1 MTEAAA
7 SLEHRSRLARAWAVL
22 RGQEAVPRPVRDES
36 VSFAEL
42 VWAHHKRQASLDQDG
57 EKAADELYRRRLA
70 TFKAEYGTVQE
81 TYWCR
86 YEASGVALTE
96 RERPRRLSNLFR
108 QDLELRFH
116 TATDW
121 RTAHANRVESALHQ
135 WETMAIRVSEI
146 LRDTSERIA
155 LHRIFAASTR
165 LIAFVDRKDKDAA
178 AFDPDLDTVL
188 REQQQELD
196 AVNAFYVQAGEN
208 SARIVYFRGMV
219 LGSLALAA
227 IVGAIY
233 LVGWAFDWID
243 PSHEP
248 TYTLFVTIAMG
259 AVGAVLSVM
268 TRMKRRDGWGLEWE
282 VGRKSVRFL
291 GSIRPWIG
299 ALFAFALYLALK
311 SELVDVFATVD
322 KGIYFYATV
331 AFLAGFS
338 ERWAQVLIGRA
349 TGDAL
354 DADERIDAAPK
365 RKAAKPAH

>member
-1 MTEAAA
+1 
-7 SLEHRSRLARAWAVL
+7 V
-22 RGQEAVPRPVRDES
+22 
-36 VSFAEL
+36 
-42 VWAHHKRQASLDQDG
+42 
-57 EKAADELYRRRLA
+57 
-70 TFKAEYGTVQE
+70 
-81 TYWCR
+81 
-86 YEASGVALTE
+86 ASGDAPPE
-96 RERPRRLSNLFR
+96 RERPRRLSNLYR
-108 QDLELRFH
+108 KDVELRFH

-155 LHRIFAASTR
+155 LHRILTASTR
-165 LIAFVDRKDKDAA
+165 LIAFVDRKNREAA

-188 REQQQELD
+188 AEQQQELE

-219 LGSLALAA
+219 LGTFTLAA
-227 IVGAIY
+227 LVGAVY
-233 LVGWAFDWID
+233 LVGWGFDWID
-243 PSHEP
+243 ASHEP
-248 TYTLFVTIAMG
+248 TYTLFASVAMG
-259 AVGAVLSVM
+259 AIGAVLSVM

-299 ALFAFALYLALK
+299 ALAAFALYLALK
-311 SELVDVFATVD
+311 SELVDIFGNVE

-338 ERWAQVLIGRA
+338 ERWAIVLIGGV
-349 TGDAL
+349 TGDGT
-354 DADERIDAAPK
+354 DADERVDAAPK
-365 RKAAKPAH
+365 RKPTKAARGR